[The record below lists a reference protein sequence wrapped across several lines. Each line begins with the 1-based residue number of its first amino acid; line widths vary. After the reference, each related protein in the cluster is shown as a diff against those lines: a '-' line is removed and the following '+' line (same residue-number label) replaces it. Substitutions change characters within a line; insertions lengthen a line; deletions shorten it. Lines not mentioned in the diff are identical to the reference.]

1 MTRAK
6 MSPHQYTENI
16 YIHKNGRAP
25 RPGWAYRTTL
35 CISEPFK
42 GRSETKRMRERER
55 GRKLILSQPC
65 EQKRIRTQEYPY
77 KYGRVPRPG
86 WAYRPACIGTSRRRR
101 RKKERTKP
109 HVEGIGTDA
118 IQHYPTLT
126 DTNLH

>member
-1 MTRAK
+1 M
-6 MSPHQYTENI
+6 
-16 YIHKNGRAP
+16 
-25 RPGWAYRTTL
+25 
-35 CISEPFK
+35 
-42 GRSETKRMRERER
+42 
-55 GRKLILSQPC
+55 KLVLSQPC

-86 WAYRPACIGTSRRRR
+86 WAYRPACIE

-118 IQHYPTLT
+118 IQHYPTLI